1 MTMPTYQCL
10 TTPLRLFHGADSLG
24 QLGKELDRLKA
35 SRAVIFCGGS
45 LARNT
50 ALLDKVRNA
59 LGPRCAGVFAG
70 IKAHSPVP
78 DVLLATEDLRRFNA
92 DAVVAVGGGSA
103 IVTARAASILLAE
116 GTDVGALCTVP
127 DGKGGLKSPRLM
139 AAKLPQFVIPTTP
152 TTAAVKAGSA
162 LFNPELGER
171 QALFDPKT
179 RAAAIFIDPDM
190 MLSAPRALV
199 SSAGVNT
206 LSTAIEGLM
215 SRAGNPV
222 SDALLMHSVRLLAQ
236 HLGAGAD
243 LDDAAIRGESALAA
257 LLCGQG
263 TDHTGAGITTV
274 LGHALG
280 ARFDVENGTINAI
293 VLPHVLA
300 FNADHGAKGLAKVG
314 AALGVSDA
322 DLLPT
327 VVGAVQRSFASLGM
341 PARLRDVGVPAEEL
355 KDIAQIAMGD
365 WFLKG
370 NPRPVQSAAELLDI
384 LEKAW

>member
-1 MTMPTYQCL
+1 MT
-10 TTPLRLFHGADSLG
+10 
-24 QLGKELDRLKA
+24 
-35 SRAVIFCGGS
+35 
-45 LARNT
+45 
-50 ALLDKVRNA
+50 
-59 LGPRCAGVFAG
+59 PR
-70 IKAHSPVP
+70 
-78 DVLLATEDLRRFNA
+78 
-92 DAVVAVGGGSA
+92 
-103 IVTARAASILLAE
+103 
-116 GTDVGALCTVP
+116 
-127 DGKGGLKSPRLM
+127 
-139 AAKLPQFVIPTTP
+139 
-152 TTAAVKAGSA
+152 
-162 LFNPELGER
+162 
-171 QALFDPKT
+171 
-179 RAAAIFIDPDM
+179 
-190 MLSAPRALV
+190 
-199 SSAGVNT
+199 SS
-206 LSTAIEGLM
+206 
-215 SRAGNPV
+215 
-222 SDALLMHSVRLLAQ
+222 
-236 HLGAGAD
+236 
-243 LDDAAIRGESALAA
+243 LAA

-314 AALGVSDA
+314 AALGVSGG